1 MKKVTFD
8 AANIVVHMR
17 AFPFNLFMKNDKDE
31 GEVKLGDWNAE
42 RKRLETFIFND
53 VICFQIGFNP
63 NEYETICPSRNIHQS
78 ISGYVRHV
86 FQCFRLLETGT
97 VVSFAI
103 YQILDS
109 SILTDSKVLIG
120 SELFRLSNEDTLV
133 AKKFADRLVRYG
145 HAKHCS
151 VMKYDLLEDVSDD
164 EFKEQMSWRAW
175 GTTQY
180 FSFSSDLNENPW
192 PQAKS
197 ADKVDLELAYG
208 SIRLIAENRF
218 GWWLPNE
225 ETNINS
231 LLFHLEPITYMLA
244 KRSIIA
250 GGVNNLREIARYY
263 VSESR
268 TQLSPEILRQ
278 YDALIRLNIINVD
291 DYTAST
297 EKESR
302 RVYRWAHEQNQLPQV
317 MDDASSAH
325 APVAIALESMDRE
338 KEEQAN
344 RRVGIVL
351 LVFTSLTFL
360 SVVADIVGL
369 LDYRQTMFLFE
380 ERFTIFASALA
391 LTFGA
396 VFVALLN
403 FYRR

>member
-1 MKKVTFD
+1 MMSVAFD
-8 AANIVVHMR
+8 ADNIVVHMR
-17 AFPFNLFMKNDKDE
+17 AFPLNLFINDDKDE
-31 GEVKLGDWNAE
+31 SDISLGDWNAQK
-42 RKRLETFIFND
+42 KRLETFVFND
-53 VICFQIGFNP
+53 VFCYQIEFDST
-63 NEYETICPSRNIHQS
+63 EYQKLCPSRYVDQS
-78 ISGYVRHV
+78 VSGYLRHTV
-86 FQCFRLLETGT
+86 QCFRLLETGT

-103 YQILDS
+103 YEIIDS
-109 SILTDSKVLIG
+109 ASHTNGKALIG

-133 AKKFADRLVRYG
+133 AKKFADSLVRHG
-145 HAKHCS
+145 HAKHCP
-151 VMKYDLLEDVSDD
+151 VMKYDLMHEVSDD

-180 FSFSSDLNENPW
+180 FSFTSDLSENPW
-192 PQAKS
+192 PQVKGVDEA
-197 ADKVDLELAYG
+197 DLELTYG

-218 GWWLPNE
+218 GWWI
-225 ETNINS
+225 INDKKNANS
-231 LLFHLEPITYMLA
+231 ILFHLEPMTYMLA

-268 TQLSPEILRQ
+268 THLSPEVLRQ

-302 RVYRWAHEQNQLPQV
+302 RVYRWAHKQNQIPEVL
-317 MDDASSAH
+317 DDASSAH

-338 KEEQAN
+338 REERAN

-369 LDYRQTMFLFE
+369 IDYRQTMFLFE
-380 ERFTIFASALA
+380 ERFTIFASALIV
-391 LTFGA
+391 TFGA